1 MESTFEPM
9 CIDRLDEFWISKKKM
24 EGHLKP
30 INWTIIPSIFKMYL
44 MILCLHWKM
53 IIF

>member
-1 MESTFEPM
+1 MESIFEPM
-9 CIDRLDEFWISKKKM
+9 FIDRLDQFWISKKKM
-24 EGHLKP
+24 EGHLES
-30 INWTIIPSIFKMYL
+30 IHWTIPGIFKTYL